1 VKKLVS
7 SLMVF
12 NTTLNIISVI
22 SWQLAYWWKNA
33 DYPEKTTDLVQVTDK
48 LYQIMMYR
56 VHLD

>member
-1 VKKLVS
+1 
-7 SLMVF
+7 MVF

-22 SWQLAYWWKNA
+22 SWQLVYWWKKP